1 MATLEAKIAAYH
13 NVDSNVVTVQVYVV
27 SPCDDYFHPADVIS
41 GEVQL
46 FNVYNTAKTGLV
58 EVALEKVT
66 FTKSDANQDGYFAV
80 FFINPAVSTNLEA
93 RVSMDLDGQGLTTGV
108 TVVMKEQGTFSDQ
121 PSTSVVGSTPNR
133 SWHLDKEKERDEPY
147 ADVSPHTPIELGKNQ
162 VVIPEPT
169 IVNSLWADINFEKLA
184 EIKSDAQLAGQ
195 LVYLGGG
202 GRLLPKPGSLSY
214 QPIDTPPW
222 ELGTSTFTEQGSIQL
237 LPNNLFTGSSTIP
250 CGAGFFPGGYT
261 MDSPGISII
270 KSGVQKLQGDG
281 FNANAWSIQ
290 VNGASPVS
298 ISPYS
303 TASFGVAEPIPFD
316 ITKPI
321 ALSLLA
327 GMEKVAPDS
336 DITEVKL
343 ILNFFDFADRALPN
357 KEISLD
363 PADLFN
369 ARPLKP
375 FSIQAQPFEF
385 PASTEKFTWRLEIGQ
400 VNQGDYVTVRMAVPS
415 VTYTPFATSQVVSG
429 ETRVTDS
436 LSFAPDEAFTM
447 EDGAAVFNLAIG
459 FEGTPTE
466 PKWIFDTR
474 ESVGLTSGVALL
486 VNADGTLTLFVQN
499 ATDTVSASTSAAP
512 GWISGKVHE
521 VVAEWRTAPALLRIT
536 VDGVTLVEDVST
548 ALPDME
554 GILAASI
561 QLGSDSQVAGSLD
574 SEFVRAVFLKRP
586 R

>member
-27 SPCDDYFHPADVIS
+27 SPCDDFFHPADVIS

-46 FNVYNTAKTGLV
+46 FNVYNTAQTGLV

-66 FTKSDANQDGYFAV
+66 FTKSAANQDGYFAV

-93 RVSMDLDGQGLTTGV
+93 RVSLDLDGQSLTTSV
-108 TVVMKEQGTFSDQ
+108 TAVMKEQGTFSDQ

-147 ADVSPHTPIELGKNQ
+147 ADVSPHTPIELGVNQ
-162 VVIPEPT
+162 TVIPEPT
-169 IVNSLWADINFEKLA
+169 IVNSVWADINFEKLA

-202 GRLLPKPGSLSY
+202 ERLLPKPGSLSF
-214 QPIDTPPW
+214 QTIDTPPW

-250 CGAGFFPGGYT
+250 CGTGFFPDSYT

-281 FNANAWSIQ
+281 FDANVWSIQ

-298 ISPYS
+298 ISPFS
-303 TASFGVAEPIPFD
+303 TASFGLAEPILFD

-343 ILNFFDFADRALPN
+343 ILNFFDFADRALPA
-357 KEISLD
+357 KSVSLN

-375 FSIQAQPFEF
+375 FSIQAQPSEY
-385 PASTEKFTWRLEIGQ
+385 PATTEKFSWRLEIGS
-400 VNQGDYVTVRMAVPS
+400 VNQGDYVTVRLAVPS
-415 VTYTPFATSQVVSG
+415 ISHTPFATSQVL
-429 ETRVTDS
+429 TDEIRATDN
-436 LSFAPDEAFTM
+436 LSFAPDVPFDMVE
-447 EDGAAVFNLAIG
+447 GAAVFSLAIG
-459 FEGTPTE
+459 FEATPTE
-466 PKWIFDTR
+466 PKWVFDTR
-474 ESVGLTSGVALL
+474 DPITLVNGVALK
-486 VNADGTLTLFVQN
+486 VNVDGTLTLLVQDA
-499 ATDTVSASTSAAP
+499 ATTGTITTPTPTS
-512 GWISGKVHE
+512 WVSGKITE
-521 VVAEWRTAPALLRIT
+521 VVAEWSSSLLRIS
-536 VDGVTLVEDVST
+536 VDGVTLIEDLAATV
-548 ALPDME
+548 PDMT
-554 GILAASI
+554 GITATSV
-561 QLGSDSQVAGSLD
+561 QLGADSNVSGSLD
-574 SEFVRAVFLKRP
+574 SEFVRATFLKRP
-586 R
+586 RR

>member
-1 MATLEAKIAAYH
+1 MTLSAKIAAYH

-27 SPCDDYFHPADVIS
+27 SDCDDFFHPAEVIS

-66 FTKSDANQDGYFAV
+66 FTKSSANQDGFFAI
-80 FFINPAVSTNLEA
+80 FFINPAVSINLEA
-93 RVSMDLDGQGLTTGV
+93 RVSMDLEVEGTVTGV
-108 TVVMKEQGTFSDQ
+108 TAVMKEQGTFSDQ
-121 PSTSVVGSTPNR
+121 PSSSVVGSTPNR

-147 ADVSPHTPIELGKNQ
+147 ADVSPHTPIDLGVNQ
-162 VVIPEPT
+162 TVIPEPT
-169 IVNSLWADINFEKLA
+169 IVNSVWTDIQFERLA
-184 EIKSDAQLAGQ
+184 ELKSDAQLAGQ

-202 GRLLPKPGSLSY
+202 GRLLPKPGSLSF

-237 LPNNLFTGSSTIP
+237 LPNNLFTGSTTIP
-250 CGAGFFPGGYT
+250 CGSGFFPGSYT

-270 KSGVQKLQGDG
+270 KSGVLKLQGDG
-281 FNANAWSIQ
+281 FDANVWTIQ

-298 ISPYS
+298 ISPFS
-303 TASFGVAEPIPFD
+303 TASFGLADPIPFD

-343 ILNFFDFADRALPN
+343 ILNFFDFADRVLPD
-357 KEISLD
+357 KVISLD

-375 FSIQAQPFEF
+375 FSIEAQPSEF
-385 PASTEKFTWRLEIGQ
+385 PTSTEKFTWRLEIGS
-400 VNQGDYVTVRMAVPS
+400 VNQGDYVTVRLALPS
-415 VTYTPFATSQVVSG
+415 VTFTPFATSQVVSG

-436 LSFAPDEAFTM
+436 LSYAPDEAFPLV
-447 EDGAAVFNLAIG
+447 EGAAVFDLAIG

-474 ESVGLTSGVALL
+474 ESVGLTSGVALG
-486 VNADGTLTLFVQN
+486 VNADGTLTLYVQN
-499 ATDTVSASTSAAP
+499 ATDPVVSASTSSAP
-512 GWISGKVHE
+512 AWESGKVHE
-521 VVAEWRTAPALLRIT
+521 VVAEWRTTPALLRIT
-536 VDGVTLVEDVST
+536 VDGVILVEDETV
-548 ALPDME
+548 LPDMTNVT
-554 GILAASI
+554 ATSI
-561 QLGSDSQVAGSLD
+561 QLGANKQISGSLD
-574 SEFVRAVFLKRP
+574 SEFLRAVFLKRP

>member
-27 SPCDDYFHPADVIS
+27 SPCDDFFHPADVIS

-46 FNVYNTAKTGLV
+46 FNVYNTAQTGLV

-66 FTKSDANQDGYFAV
+66 FTKSAANQDGYFAV

-93 RVSMDLDGQGLTTGV
+93 RVSLDLDGQGLTTSV
-108 TVVMKEQGTFSDQ
+108 TAVMKEQGTFSDQ

-147 ADVSPHTPIELGKNQ
+147 ADVSPHTPIELGVNQ
-162 VVIPEPT
+162 TVIPEPT
-169 IVNSLWADINFEKLA
+169 IVNSVWADINFEKLA

-202 GRLLPKPGSLSY
+202 ERLLPKPGSLSF
-214 QPIDTPPW
+214 QTIDTPPW

-250 CGAGFFPGGYT
+250 CGAGFFPGSYT

-281 FNANAWSIQ
+281 FDANVWSIQ

-298 ISPYS
+298 ISPFS
-303 TASFGVAEPIPFD
+303 IASFGVTEPIPFD

-343 ILNFFDFADRALPN
+343 ILNFFDFADRALPS
-357 KEISLD
+357 KEVSLD

-375 FSIQAQPFEF
+375 FSISAQPSSTRLL
-385 PASTEKFTWRLEIGQ
+385 PRNSLGVWRSVAS
-400 VNQGDYVTVRMAVPS
+400 
-415 VTYTPFATSQVVSG
+415 
-429 ETRVTDS
+429 TRVTMLPCDWPCPAFPTRLLPHRRS
-436 LSFAPDEAFTM
+436 L
-447 EDGAAVFNLAIG
+447 L
-459 FEGTPTE
+459 
-466 PKWIFDTR
+466 TR
-474 ESVGLTSGVALL
+474 FGLQTTCRLLQMCPSIWWKAQPCSV
-486 VNADGTLTLFVQN
+486 
-499 ATDTVSASTSAAP
+499 
-512 GWISGKVHE
+512 
-521 VVAEWRTAPALLRIT
+521 
-536 VDGVTLVEDVST
+536 
-548 ALPDME
+548 
-554 GILAASI
+554 
-561 QLGSDSQVAGSLD
+561 
-574 SEFVRAVFLKRP
+574 
-586 R
+586 

>member
-1 MATLEAKIAAYH
+1 MTTLEAKIAAYH
-13 NVDSNVVTVQVYVV
+13 NVDSNVVTVQIYVV
-27 SPCDDYFHPADVIS
+27 SPCDDFFHPAEVIS
-41 GEVQL
+41 GEVQI

-66 FTKSDANQDGYFAV
+66 FTKSAANQDGYFAV

-93 RVSMDLDGQGLTTGV
+93 RVSLDLNGQGLTTNV
-108 TVVMKEQGTFSDQ
+108 TAVMKEQGTFSDQ

-133 SWHLDKEKERDEPY
+133 SWHLDKEKERDEPHT
-147 ADVSPHTPIELGKNQ
+147 DVSPHTPIELGENQ

-169 IVNSLWADINFEKLA
+169 IMNSVWADINFEKLA

-202 GRLLPKPGSLSY
+202 GRLLPKPGSLVF
-214 QPIDTPPW
+214 QAIDTPPW

-237 LPNNLFTGSSTIP
+237 LPNNLFTGSTTVP
-250 CGAGFFPGGYT
+250 CGSGFFPGSYT

-270 KSGVQKLQGDG
+270 KSGVQRLQGDG
-281 FNANAWSIQ
+281 FEANVWNIQ
-290 VNGASPVS
+290 VNGASPAS
-298 ISPYS
+298 ISPFS
-303 TASFGVAEPIPFD
+303 TASFGIAEPIPFD

-343 ILNFFDFADRALPN
+343 ILNFFDFADRALPS
-357 KEISLD
+357 KSISLD

-375 FSIQAQPFEF
+375 FSIQAQPFEY
-385 PASTEKFTWRLEIGQ
+385 PASTEKFTWRLEIGS
-400 VNQGDYVTVRMAVPS
+400 VNQGDFVTVRMAVPS

-436 LSFAPDEAFTM
+436 LSFAPDEAFTLV
-447 EDGAAVFNLAIG
+447 EGAAVFNLAIG
-459 FEGTPTE
+459 FEALPTE

-499 ATDTVSASTSAAP
+499 ATETVPASTSAAP
-512 GWISGKVHE
+512 AWISGKVHE

-536 VDGVTLVEDVST
+536 VDGVTMVEDVST
-548 ALPDME
+548 ALPDMTD
-554 GILAASI
+554 ILAASI
-561 QLGSDSQVAGSLD
+561 QLGSDSQVSGSLD